1 MSQTFESLIL
11 EIQHAIIN
19 AQTPTALTSALH
31 DAVSKAEAYEDEW
44 ISSLYEQSEDGF
56 KDFIY

>member
-19 AQTPTALTSALH
+19 AETPTALTTALS
-31 DAVSKAEAYEDEW
+31 DALKKAEDYEDEW
-44 ISSLYEQSEDGF
+44 INDLYEQSEDGF